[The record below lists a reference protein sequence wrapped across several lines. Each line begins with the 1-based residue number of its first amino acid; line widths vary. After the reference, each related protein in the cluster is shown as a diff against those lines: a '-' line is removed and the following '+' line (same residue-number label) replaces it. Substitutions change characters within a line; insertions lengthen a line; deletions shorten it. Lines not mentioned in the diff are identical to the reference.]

1 MVPPEPG
8 AETGGLPGARVRRV
22 GRRGRPL
29 SLVVAV
35 LLFAAFWAFSA
46 GLAGLGVAHDPH
58 GRAGGVAG
66 ITFWTAAFALVLW
79 RVWRGGRI
87 ATVFMARIGAMLGI
101 VFLLG
106 MVVFTVLLF
115 TAPPGGS
122 ALRALA
128 YLLPSLLAGLALL
141 TAGVLLRRRE
151 VSQWG
156 GF

>member
-1 MVPPEPG
+1 MFPPEPG
-8 AETGGLPGARVRRV
+8 AETGGFSGARVRRV

-35 LLFAAFWAFSA
+35 LLFAAFWVCSA
-46 GLAGLGVAHDPH
+46 GMAGLGVAHDPH

-66 ITFWTAAFALVLW
+66 IAFWTVAFALVMW
-79 RVWRGGRI
+79 RVWRGGRM
-87 ATVFMARIGAMLGI
+87 ATLFMARIGTMLGM

-106 MVVFTVLLF
+106 MVAFAVLLF

-122 ALRALA
+122 ALKSLV
-128 YLLPSLLAGLALL
+128 YLLPVLLAGIALL
-141 TAGVLLRRRE
+141 AAGILLRRRE